1 MKPPGS
7 KGKVLLYMPHLVP
20 PDQWSADYLATP
32 PLSSL
37 ALGGPLRDAGYE
49 VRLIDAKWERD
60 SRAEIAETV
69 HDAVGLG
76 ISCLTGYSVKD
87 GLEVA
92 TLAKARRPELPV
104 IWGGWHPSFC
114 ARQAAI
120 DPRVDVVVR
129 DQGER
134 SVVEVLDTLREKG
147 SLRGLA
153 GITYRDGQEIVHTP
167 DRPAEDINNFPP
179 PAYELVD
186 THRYVRIGPGEIRQA
201 YAIFSRGCPF
211 RCDFCLDSRKTW
223 LGLSLERIRAELDF
237 WVKGHGANR
246 LRFFDGNFFLG
257 RDWLTNI
264 SRMILESDLSGR
276 FQWSA
281 TGVANRVVRL
291 DGELLSLLRRSG
303 CHQVAIGAESGSEE
317 LLTQIT
323 NKTTVEHTIEAVR
336 LLTAHGIN
344 QFLFFMVGFPVEP
357 EGALEDTL
365 RLMATVKA
373 INPAVEMQLNFC
385 IPLPGSEMLRLAIE
399 RDLLP
404 EPRAFADWAQHVP
417 TRPNLSHISPA
428 YVRKTRRFRTYLE
441 LAYPS
446 QFSMAGR
453 VADSGVGRP
462 FYAPVRRAALHRLEK
477 LWLGFPVEAILYDF
491 LRRLRA
497 QLGHPSKPTSRP
509 RAVASA

>member
-1 MKPPGS
+1 VSPPGG
-7 KGKVLLYMPHLVP
+7 KGRVILYMPHLVP

-49 VRLIDAKWERD
+49 VRLIDAKWEPD
-60 SRAEIAETV
+60 NRAEIAETV
-69 HDAVGLG
+69 RGAVGLG

-92 TLAKARRPELPV
+92 TLAKTKRPELPV

-114 ARQAAI
+114 APQAVL

-134 SVVEVLDTLREKG
+134 SFVEVLDALREKR
-147 SLRGLA
+147 SLREIA
-153 GITYRDGQEIVHTP
+153 GITYRDGEELVHTP
-167 DRPAEDINNFPP
+167 DRAAENINHFPP

-186 THRYVRIGPGEIRQA
+186 SRRYVRAGPGETRQA
-201 YAIFSRGCPF
+201 YTIFSRGCPF
-211 RCDFCLDSRKTW
+211 RCDFCLDSRRAW
-223 LGLSLERIRAELDF
+223 LGLSLERIRAELEF
-237 WVKGHGANR
+237 WVRGHEANR
-246 LRFFDGNFFLG
+246 VRFFDGNFFLG
-257 RDWLTNI
+257 RDWLTGI
-264 SRMILESDLSGR
+264 SHMIIDSDLAGR

-291 DGELLSLLRRSG
+291 DGELLSLLRRAG

-317 LLTQIT
+317 LLARIT
-323 NKTTVEHTIEAVR
+323 NKTTVAHTIEAVR
-336 LLTAHGIN
+336 LLTRHGIN

-385 IPLPGSEMLRLAIE
+385 IPLPGSEMFRLAIE
-399 RDLLP
+399 RGLLP
-404 EPRAFADWAQHVP
+404 EPKEFADWAQHVA
-417 TRPNLSHISPA
+417 TRPNLSHIGPA
-428 YVRKTRRFRTYLE
+428 YVQKTRRFRTYLE
-441 LAYPS
+441 LAYPPR
-446 QFSMAGR
+446 FSLAGR
-453 VADSGVGRP
+453 VADSALGRP
-462 FYAPVRRAALHRLEK
+462 LYAPLRQAALRRLER
-477 LWLGFPVEAILYDF
+477 LWLGFPVEAILYD
-491 LRRLRA
+491 RLRA
-497 QLGHPSKPTSRP
+497 LKARPGHPPKPASRA
-509 RAVASA
+509 RSA